1 MSEKLKILDLIDK
14 GEISPEEGARRLQEL
29 KEQPGQEEEH
39 TSNHL
44 EILEKIERGEITPD
58 EGVQH
63 LNEVAQ
69 PEAPA
74 DSAPQQTSGPTHREM
89 PPDMQEQIKKWQSW
103 WMIPAWIGI
112 SLILLGAWWMSTS
125 YQNAGG
131 VNFWFFC
138 AWLPLLIGIALA
150 AFSWPSPNRTWLHV
164 RVREDKDDRQTRVN
178 ISMPLPLKLASW
190 GFRTFKHYI
199 PSDVRTK
206 LDDTAIDEVLES
218 LGTSAAQGNPLY
230 VQVDEGDGTEK
241 VEVFIG

>member
-29 KEQPGQEEEH
+29 KELPGQNEDQP
-39 TSNHL
+39 SNHL
-44 EILEKIERGEITPD
+44 EILEKIERGELTPD
-58 EGVQH
+58 EGIQH
-63 LNEVAQ
+63 LAENAQ
-69 PEAPA
+69 PTFSSE
-74 DSAPQQTSGPTHREM
+74 SSQQEETGPTYREM

-112 SLILLGAWWMSTS
+112 SLILLGAWWMSAT
-125 YQNAGG
+125 YQNARG

-164 RVREDKDDRQTRVN
+164 RVREDKEGRQTRVN

-199 PSDVRTK
+199 PDDVRTK
-206 LDDTAIDEVLES
+206 LDNTAIDEVLES

-230 VQVDEGDGTEK
+230 VQVDEGDGSEK
-241 VEVFIG
+241 VEVCIE